1 MRRLCGMM
9 DLGRPFTLLAV
20 RIIVGGL
27 FVYHGIDK
35 LDAGISMVEGMFSSW
50 GVPAPGFTAPLTA
63 IIEIGAGL
71 ALIAGIGTRLAA
83 MVLGAVLLGAIV
95 FVKADIGII
104 SSEPMPGAELDLA
117 YLAGLATLVAFGP
130 GRLSADAMVGL
141 DGTGH
146 VATDADAVPAR
157 RRSIAASH

>member
-1 MRRLCGMM
+1 MRRTCGLM
-9 DLGRPFTLLAV
+9 DVSQPFTLLAV
-20 RIIVGGL
+20 RVIVGGL

-35 LDAGISMVEGMFSSW
+35 FDAGISMIEGMFTSW
-50 GVPAPGFTAPLTA
+50 GVPAAGFTAPLTA
-63 IIEIGAGL
+63 VIEIAGGL

-83 MVLGAVLLGAIV
+83 MVLGVVMLGAIV
-95 FVKADIGII
+95 FVKADLGLI

-130 GRLSADAMVGL
+130 GRLSADAMIGL

-146 VATDADAVPAR
+146 AEADTAPAGR
-157 RRSIAASH
+157 RAMAASH